1 MKNRV
6 FGVLTPIATLVLMI
20 GLTFVVAAANQSS
33 DGWGALGAMIMVFM
47 LTGLILIVML
57 IVSFGLLFP
66 ENLIGLYT
74 DNLSLIKD
82 SIPTYYVISGSVIF
96 LALAFILFQSVSGTG
111 KTNVLDAIYYLS
123 FAKSYFNSVATQNI
137 RHNEDFF
144 MIEGSY
150 EINDRI
156 ESIVC
161 SLKKGNKKI
170 VKRNGKIYEKFSE
183 HIGYLP
189 LVIISPADRDLII
202 EGSETRRKFIDNVIS
217 QSDATYLQTIIKYNK
232 VLVQRNSLL
241 KYFAA
246 NRTFDSLNLNI
257 YNEQLQTYGTVIFE
271 KREQFLKDFIPIFKK
286 RYKVISKSKEKVEL
300 VYKSQ
305 LHNYNFIELFEQ
317 TLERDRILQFTSAGI
332 HKDDLLFEIEGYP
345 VKKFGSQGQQK
356 SYLIALKLA
365 QFDFIK
371 QQSKVKPILL
381 LDDIFDKLDDSR
393 VSQLIKLVNSDDFGQ
408 LFISDTHKERT
419 EDVVKKTEQTYKIF
433 QL

>member
-1 MKNRV
+1 MYLQK
-6 FGVLTPIATLVLMI
+6 ITLVNFKNFESQSFDFEDKI
-20 GLTFVVAAANQSS
+20 NCFV
-33 DGWGALGAMIMVFM
+33 G
-47 LTGLILIVML
+47 
-57 IVSFGLLFP
+57 
-66 ENLIGLYT
+66 
-74 DNLSLIKD
+74 DNG
-82 SIPTYYVISGSVIF
+82 V
-96 LALAFILFQSVSGTG
+96 G

-317 TLERDRILQFTSAGI
+317 TLERDRILQYTSAGI